1 MNGLYEV
8 EQTIPER
15 LPLLDAFVEERI
27 GDQQPLAGLTTV
39 LIQHQLGSLVPLTR
53 ALLQLGADPA
63 RLYCIDIPYTANQ
76 AVQAELLRLGI
87 PESNFAPSYY
97 HLEMPYASYQRFRVE
112 DMAVR
117 LAKSLAPSDRFLV
130 FDDGSYCLEALSC
143 FATKVPTLNVVEQ
156 TTRGIIKINGDAALR
171 EYCETVRVMNVAQS
185 GPKGTLEAPFI
196 GHAVTRALMDRLAG
210 EFEQLRQARCLVLGF
225 GQIGKNVAA
234 ALVAHGIPRA
244 SVHVMDPSPDAQ
256 ALAAAKGFTVWDRR
270 FPEKR
275 RFRLVVGCSGTTS
288 FGIGD
293 RAFLED
299 GAILASASSGSAE
312 LSREAF
318 IELADTHPSHDIYV
332 VDRDTLSSR
341 SIHSDITIRLVDREA
356 RFLNGGFPVNF
367 DGQVNSVPPRFIQAT
382 HALQLGAA
390 IEAVADDTRGLID
403 LSEGLC
409 AWVERRYRELL
420 GAEVRFID
428 GDGGA

>member
-1 MNGLYEV
+1 MYEV
-8 EQTIPER
+8 EQTVPDR

-27 GDQQPLAGLTTV
+27 GDEQPLAGLTTV
-39 LIQHQLGSLVPLTR
+39 LIQHQLGSLVPMTR
-53 ALLQLGADPA
+53 TLLRLGVDPA

-76 AVQAELLRLGI
+76 TVQAELVRLGI
-87 PESNFAPSYY
+87 PESNFAPSHY
-97 HLEMPYASYQRFRVE
+97 HLELQYASYQRFRVE

-117 LAKSLAPSDRFLV
+117 LAKSLDASDRCLV

-143 FATKVPTLNVVEQ
+143 FATKVPELHVVEQ

-171 EYCETVRVMNVAQS
+171 EYCDTVRVMNVAQS
-185 GPKGTLEAPFI
+185 PPKGTLEAPFI
-196 GHAVTRALMDRLAG
+196 GHAVTRALVDRLAG
-210 EFEQLRQARCLVLGF
+210 EFERLRQGRCLILGF

-234 ALVAHGIPRA
+234 ALVAHGIPRGNI
-244 SVHVMDPSPDAQ
+244 HVMDPSPEAR
-256 ALAAAKGFTVWDRR
+256 ALAATRGFTVWDRR

-275 RFRLVVGCSGTTS
+275 RFSLVVGCSGTTS

-332 VDRDTLSSR
+332 IDRDTLGSR
-341 SIHSDITIRLVDREA
+341 SIHSDIRVRLVDREA

-390 IEAVADDTRGLID
+390 VEAVAHDTRGLID
-403 LSEGLC
+403 LSDDLC
-409 AWVERRYRELL
+409 EWVERRYRDLL
-420 GAEVRFID
+420 GPDARFID
-428 GDGGA
+428 EDSGT